1 MLSAAEY
8 LEMSPAEL
16 HLASMAV
23 MSFLLLLRGD
33 GPPPTPLDPPP
44 SVDGPREV
52 TTAYFSTEGDQAAVE
67 TVAAAF
73 GINGSQTQK
82 AAVTVLVFLVGL
94 ARAAAGPGM

>member
-16 HLASMAV
+16 HLSSMAV

-33 GPPPTPLDPPP
+33 GPPPAPLDPPP

-52 TTAYFSTEGDQAAVE
+52 TTAYFSTRGDQSAVE
-67 TVAAAF
+67 AVATAF
-73 GINGSQTQK
+73 SINGAQTQK

-94 ARAAAGPGM
+94 ARAAAGSGT